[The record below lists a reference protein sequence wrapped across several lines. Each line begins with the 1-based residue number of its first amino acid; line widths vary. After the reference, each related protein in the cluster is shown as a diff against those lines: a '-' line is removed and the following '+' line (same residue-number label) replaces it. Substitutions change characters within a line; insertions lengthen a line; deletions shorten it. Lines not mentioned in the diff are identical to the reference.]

1 MARKTQPFGLRKAV
15 IALVCLL
22 SLTAQAQDDDDL
34 EYKMDFGAGLGTC
47 FYMGDAND
55 VPFAHMSIM
64 TGLTVRRILNQ
75 RMAVKANLAY
85 GNVRGNSDGY
95 FIPTDAGSQT
105 AAGGV
110 PTSVSFSRGVVDLG
124 AQFEMNFWGFGMGK
138 SYKGDKRCTPYIL
151 AGLGM
156 TLAVGGGVS
165 ANPAL
170 NIPVG
175 VGVKYKIKPR
185 LNVGAEWTF
194 RFTTTDRLDV
204 SKDMTQ
210 LDMPYAVNSPGFSF
224 KNKDCYSFLMFFIT
238 YDMCPKLRKCNN

>member
-1 MARKTQPFGLRKAV
+1 MARKTQPLGLRQA
-15 IALVCLL
+15 IAAILCLL
-22 SLTAQAQDDDDL
+22 ALTATAQDDDL
-34 EYKMDFGAGLGTC
+34 EYKADFGAGLGTC
-47 FYMGDAND
+47 FYMGDANS

-64 TGLTVRRILNQ
+64 TGLTARRILNQ

-85 GNVRGNSDGY
+85 GNVRGNSDGC
-95 FIPTDAGSQT
+95 FIPTDANSQT
-105 AAGGV
+105 PEGGI
-110 PTSVSFSRGVVDLG
+110 PTSVSFSRSVLDLG

-156 TLAVGGGVS
+156 TLAVGGGAS
-165 ANPAL
+165 ASPAL

-175 VGVKYKIKPR
+175 LGVKYKVKPR
-185 LNVGAEWTF
+185 MNIGAEWTF
-194 RFTTTDRLDV
+194 RFTTTDKLDV
-204 SKDMTQ
+204 SGKMSQ
-210 LDMPYAVNSPGFSF
+210 LNMPYGINSPGFSF